1 MVILPI
7 SVLKHDLSRYQLLDQ
22 QFTQAMGNIFIMD
35 VLSRVNQIL
44 FAEEFSTFTQPQ
56 KTAFYRSVYFALP
69 QNQQQFNGDTYEQNV
84 SILKAQHNIKSAMEK
99 WKVGQI
105 AMILARN
112 RQYRLYKKV
121 KRSHI
126 SLLAYGLCYSLDPLF
141 YLILRW

>member
-7 SVLKHDLSRYQLLDQ
+7 SVVKYDLSRYQLLDR
-22 QFTQAMGNIFIMD
+22 QFTQAMGNVFVMD

-69 QNQQQFNGDTYEQNV
+69 QNQQQFNGNTYQENV
-84 SILKAQHNIKSAMEK
+84 KILKTQHTIKLAMET

-105 AMILARN
+105 ATISARN

-121 KRSHI
+121 KHSHI
-126 SLLAYGLCYSLDPLF
+126 SLLAYQLYYSLDPSF
-141 YLILRW
+141 SLILRW